1 MKKLTVLLAAS
12 ILLLS
17 ACGQSE
23 RPEKLEWH
31 DRGISTILPVPDA
44 DYGSIGLELEDSFSA
59 YLSRCTLDDYTSYV
73 NDCTDAGFTVDS
85 EDQGDDYQA
94 YNPDGFEL
102 QVSYRDYSE
111 EIFIQLNAPR
121 FEPHETYTWPSIGFS
136 TMLPKPESDIGSI
149 SIDSS
154 MQFLAY
160 IGETSMEDYNRYV
173 DNCIDSGFDV
183 DYNRSDDVFSADNAN
198 GDSLRVEY
206 EGFQT
211 MSISIYA
218 ADEET
223 DSTADHTTDTPEPG
237 ATSETEPEPSTS
249 EDSSTPDDSEIRPE
263 FKETM
268 DSYEAFFDTYVSFM
282 TEYANTDDPS
292 AMLIDYL
299 AYLEEY
305 TEMMEQLD
313 AIDET
318 ELTTAELLYYSEVM
332 SRISQK
338 LLTVD

>member
-1 MKKLTVLLAAS
+1 MFLRTRTQRSTEHCWEQIEELRAALES
-12 ILLLS
+12 ADAVVVGAGAGLS
-17 ACGQSE
+17 ASAGLTYSGE
-23 RPEKLEWH
+23 RFTRYFGDFAEKY
-31 DRGISTILPVPDA
+31 GIRDMYSGGFYPFPTEEEHWA
-44 DYGSIGLELEDSFSA
+44 WW
-59 YLSRCTLDDYTSYV
+59 SRHIY
-73 NDCTDAGFTVDS
+73 
-85 EDQGDDYQA
+85 
-94 YNPDGFEL
+94 
-102 QVSYRDYSE
+102 
-111 EIFIQLNAPR
+111 
-121 FEPHETYTWPSIGFS
+121 
-136 TMLPKPESDIGSI
+136 
-149 SIDSS
+149 
-154 MQFLAY
+154 
-160 IGETSMEDYNRYV
+160 YNRYV

-183 DYNRSDDVFSADNAN
+183 DYNRSDDVFSADNTN

-223 DSTADHTTDTPEPG
+223 DSAADHTTDTPEPG

-268 DSYEAFFDTYVSFM
+268 DSYGAFFDTYVSFM